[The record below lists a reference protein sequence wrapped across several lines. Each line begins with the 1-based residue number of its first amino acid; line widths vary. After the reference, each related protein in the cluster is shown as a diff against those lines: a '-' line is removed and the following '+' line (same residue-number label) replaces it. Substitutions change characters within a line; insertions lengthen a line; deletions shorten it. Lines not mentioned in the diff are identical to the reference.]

1 MSFVQGLILGATLC
15 CTVGPQSLFVLR
27 QGIRGQAAGLVAL
40 LCTLSDFSLI
50 AVGILGADAVAGLA
64 PDVEGIASWAAAG
77 FMFAYGSFAL
87 AAAQRRTNDPELPR
101 VRATFA
107 IAGAALAISLLNPQV
122 YLEVVVIVGL
132 ASLHLP
138 PEERWLFGLGVAL
151 ISPLWFLTLVVF
163 GRRIAPWF
171 GRPSVARLMD
181 MAVSYLMIAL
191 ALGIATAPVA
201 D

>member
-15 CTVGPQSLFVLR
+15 CTIGPQSLFVLR
-27 QGIRGQAAGLVAL
+27 QGMRGEAAVLVAL

-50 AVGILGADAVAGLA
+50 AVGIVGADAVAGLA

-77 FMFAYGSFAL
+77 FMLAYGGFAL
-87 AAAQRRTNDPELPR
+87 ASAHRRTSAPDLPR

-107 IAGAALAISLLNPQV
+107 IAAAALAISLLNPQV

-132 ASLHLP
+132 AGLHFP
-138 PEERWLFGLGVAL
+138 AEERWLFGLGVAL
-151 ISPLWFLTLVVF
+151 ISPLWFFALVVF

-171 GRPSVARLMD
+171 GRPSVARGTD
-181 MAVSYLMIAL
+181 MAVSFLMIAL
-191 ALGIATAPVA
+191 ALGIVL
-201 D
+201 DQVRG